1 MEKHVIAENGE
12 ISINSE
18 DIEIAKELLGETG
31 DSYFSIDGNKLI
43 FKPYIVGE
51 VRIGNSYI
59 LINPRHKAYG
69 ISHIFEMATFI
80 DGGSLNPSLA
90 AHNYEFS
97 DYGVDAIYM
106 DFIGVVGKLVNYG
119 LTGEF
124 QTQHSFSHS
133 VYGDLDLQRYVKQS
147 IPITGIP
154 NEYQSY
160 EIDTIQNKLIKAAIS
175 KILAQV
181 GDEYRKDLLHA
192 LEFFKNVGEVVIN
205 ESLLDKKLFEYHGSN
220 PHYDLA
226 LEYAYAILKN
236 LKIKYNQGTIEYYSF
251 LYNSNN
257 LFEAYIL
264 KILKSESSFIAN
276 KWTSAKEFASIKTY
290 IEDSVKS
297 FSPDI
302 LINYDEYLKSALAV
316 FDVKNKFYNPDTK
329 QLSDSVSNGDIYQL
343 LFYFARLKT
352 STGGLIYPAKK
363 RYEPIKMI
371 LNDYKQE
378 VFFVSINMSDC
389 LKDRHETLISDI
401 ISIIR

>member
-1 MEKHVIAENGE
+1 MEKHVIAENSE
-12 ISINSE
+12 IRINSE
-18 DIEIAKELLGETG
+18 DIEVAKELLAESG
-31 DSYFSIDGNKLI
+31 DSYFGIDGNKLV

-51 VRIGNSYI
+51 VRIGNTYI
-59 LINPRHKAYG
+59 LINPRHEAYG

-80 DGGSLNPSLA
+80 DGGTLNPSLA
-90 AHNYEFS
+90 ANNYEFG

-106 DFIGVVGKLVNYG
+106 DFIGVVDKLVNYG

-124 QTQHSFSHS
+124 QTQRSFSHS
-133 VYGDLDLQRYVKQS
+133 VYGDLDFQRYVKQS

-154 NEYQSY
+154 NIFQSY

-175 KILAQV
+175 KVLAQV
-181 GDEYRKDLLHA
+181 SSTYRRDLLHA
-192 LEFFKNVGEVVIN
+192 LEFFKNVDEIVIS
-205 ESLLDKKLFEYHGSN
+205 EPLLDKKLFEYHGSN

-257 LFEAYIL
+257 LFETYIL
-264 KILKSESSFIAN
+264 KILKNEPSFIAN
-276 KWTSAKEFASIKTY
+276 KWASAKEFASIKTD

-302 LINYDEYLKSALAV
+302 LINYDEHLKSAMAV
-316 FDVKNKFYNPDTK
+316 FDVKNKFYSPVTK

-363 RYEPIKMI
+363 RYEPIRMI

-378 VFFVSINMSDC
+378 IFFISINMSDS
-389 LKDRHETLISDI
+389 LKNRHDTLISDI